1 VPQVKVAQSMSTDL
15 KTCYNKRTQAKE
27 TQMNF
32 KDRDSVIDSYAQT
45 ILDGMDIKSMERFV
59 YDTLVENLTDYTNE
73 ELATEIVEGYGE
85 EWFADNDLE
94 VNETV

>member
-1 VPQVKVAQSMSTDL
+1 
-15 KTCYNKRTQAKE
+15 
-27 TQMNF
+27 MNF

-45 ILDGMDIKSMERFV
+45 ILDGMDNKSMERFV
-59 YDTLVENLTDYTNE
+59 YDTLVENLTDYTNQ

-94 VNETV
+94 VDEVV

>member
-1 VPQVKVAQSMSTDL
+1 
-15 KTCYNKRTQAKE
+15 
-27 TQMNF
+27 MNF

-45 ILDGMDIKSMERFV
+45 ILDGMDNKTMERFV

-85 EWFADNDLE
+85 EWFDDNSIG
-94 VNETV
+94 VNEAV

>member
-1 VPQVKVAQSMSTDL
+1 MNLMIIFLCSPTP
-15 KTCYNKRTQAKE
+15 TE

-45 ILDGMDIKSMERFV
+45 ILDGMDSKSMERFV

-94 VNETV
+94 VDEVV

>member
-1 VPQVKVAQSMSTDL
+1 MIIFLCSPTL
-15 KTCYNKRTQAKE
+15 TE

-45 ILDGMDIKSMERFV
+45 ILDGMDNKSMERFV

-94 VNETV
+94 VDEVV

>member
-1 VPQVKVAQSMSTDL
+1 M
-15 KTCYNKRTQAKE
+15 
-27 TQMNF
+27 
-32 KDRDSVIDSYAQT
+32 DS
-45 ILDGMDIKSMERFV
+45 KSMERFV

>member
-1 VPQVKVAQSMSTDL
+1 
-15 KTCYNKRTQAKE
+15 
-27 TQMNF
+27 MNF

-45 ILDGMDIKSMERFV
+45 ILDGMDSKSMERFV

>member
-1 VPQVKVAQSMSTDL
+1 
-15 KTCYNKRTQAKE
+15 
-27 TQMNF
+27 MNF

-45 ILDGMDIKSMERFV
+45 ILDGMDIRSMERFV

-85 EWFADNDLE
+85 EWFAENNLE
-94 VNETV
+94 VNELA

>member
-1 VPQVKVAQSMSTDL
+1 
-15 KTCYNKRTQAKE
+15 
-27 TQMNF
+27 MNF

-45 ILDGMDIKSMERFV
+45 ILDGMDSKSMERFV

-73 ELATEIVEGYGE
+73 QLATEIVESYGE

>member
-1 VPQVKVAQSMSTDL
+1 
-15 KTCYNKRTQAKE
+15 
-27 TQMNF
+27 MNF

-45 ILDGMDIKSMERFV
+45 ILDGMDIRSMERFV

-85 EWFADNDLE
+85 EWFAENNLE
-94 VNETV
+94 VNESV

>member
-1 VPQVKVAQSMSTDL
+1 MNLMIIFLCSPTP
-15 KTCYNKRTQAKE
+15 TE

-45 ILDGMDIKSMERFV
+45 ILDGMDSKSMERFV

>member
-1 VPQVKVAQSMSTDL
+1 
-15 KTCYNKRTQAKE
+15 
-27 TQMNF
+27 MNF

-45 ILDGMDIKSMERFV
+45 ILDGMDSKSMERFV

-94 VNETV
+94 VNETVQ

>member
-1 VPQVKVAQSMSTDL
+1 
-15 KTCYNKRTQAKE
+15 
-27 TQMNF
+27 MNF

-45 ILDGMDIKSMERFV
+45 ILDGMDSKSMERFV

-85 EWFADNDLE
+85 KWFADNDLE

>member
-1 VPQVKVAQSMSTDL
+1 
-15 KTCYNKRTQAKE
+15 
-27 TQMNF
+27 MNF

-45 ILDGMDIKSMERFV
+45 ILDGMDNKSMERFV

-73 ELATEIVEGYGE
+73 ELATEIVEGYGND
-85 EWFADNDLE
+85 WFDDNSIG

>member
-1 VPQVKVAQSMSTDL
+1 
-15 KTCYNKRTQAKE
+15 
-27 TQMNF
+27 MNF

-45 ILDGMDIKSMERFV
+45 ILDGMDNKSMERFV

-73 ELATEIVEGYGE
+73 ELATEIVESYGE

-94 VNETV
+94 VDEAV